1 MKIVFLWGG
10 KMKNFDIKQIL
21 QKRSLKVTAA
31 CALAAVT
38 VGGALFFAGSVFD
51 SQSLKAEATSAAI
64 VKGGEWVPVENVPNA
79 WYYVTPDGVHHSDC
93 FAFDGYYVEGS
104 GVRMLSKQILDVD
117 VPMRNTWLKADEAGT
132 FDCFVEKASMLQQK
146 LQATMGKYRRLTV
159 YSNNIRLTSLVE
171 NDDTTYVIDRL
182 ALYKNSDI
190 NGYTIMVATSLGGD
204 RKIMSGVIG
213 DVDLIAYYD
222 YEVLRFFTNSISRN
236 GDLLASAIYSHWQ
249 DTNEQGLKFGEW
261 VTIGDTMIR
270 YTPGN
275 GQGLYEIKAVF

>member
-1 MKIVFLWGG
+1 MKSVHNFQS
-10 KMKNFDIKQIL
+10 KNGFT
-21 QKRSLKVTAA
+21 RKVLATTAA
-31 CALAAVT
+31 VGLLAATIT
-38 VGGALFFAGSVFD
+38 VSIIDPTIGKHTGITAD
-51 SQSLKAEATSAAI
+51 ATNAAI
-64 VKGGEWVPVENVPNA
+64 VRGGEWVPVENQANA

-93 FAFDGYYVEGS
+93 FAFDGYYVEAS
-104 GVRMLSKQILDVD
+104 GVRMLSKKMLDVD
-117 VPMRNTWLKADEAGT
+117 IPMRNSWLTANEAGT
-132 FDCFVEKASMLQQK
+132 FDCFVANASQMQQK
-146 LQATMGKYRRLTV
+146 LQAVMGKYRRLTV
-159 YSNNIRLTSLVE
+159 YSNTIRLTSLVE
-171 NDDTTYVIDRL
+171 NDNASYVVDRL

-190 NGYTIMVATSLGGD
+190 NGYSIMVATSLGGD

-261 VTIGDTMIR
+261 VVIGDTMVR
-270 YTPGN
+270 YMPSN